1 MQCLTALKEKLVDLI
16 KLATESFVNIAMA
29 TPRRRAAVTMTLHCQ
44 DLVQS
49 EICFVLFCFWR
60 KQDLLKNEE
69 EPERDNSEQN
79 VPEGERGR

>member
-1 MQCLTALKEKLVDLI
+1 VS
-16 KLATESFVNIAMA
+16 ATVVVVFGFNHI
-29 TPRRRAAVTMTLHCQ
+29 
-44 DLVQS
+44 
-49 EICFVLFCFWR
+49 WR

>member
-1 MQCLTALKEKLVDLI
+1 LGSQEVI
-16 KLATESFVNIAMA
+16 
-29 TPRRRAAVTMTLHCQ
+29 
-44 DLVQS
+44 
-49 EICFVLFCFWR
+49 WR

>member
-1 MQCLTALKEKLVDLI
+1 M
-16 KLATESFVNIAMA
+16 SFCVV
-29 TPRRRAAVTMTLHCQ
+29 AAVT
-44 DLVQS
+44 
-49 EICFVLFCFWR
+49 WR